1 MKIKMT
7 QRILIIEKENQKLQE
22 QLDEKDEQIKLL
34 GQ

>member
-22 QLDEKDEQIKLL
+22 QLDEKDEQIK
-34 GQ
+34 